1 MFNNFHHSLKSLTEP
16 LWIAG
21 PCSAEDQEHLT
32 ELAIRLKISGAHIL
46 RAGAWKPRTRPG
58 AFEGFGAPALKWIR
72 AAGDASGLP
81 VITEVA
87 SAKHVEQALAS
98 GIDMLWIGARTTV
111 NPFLIQ
117 EIADELKGVDIPV
130 FVKNPV
136 NPDVK
141 LWMGAIERFMQ
152 NGISRIASVH
162 RGFSSFENSTYRNK
176 PNWELAI
183 ELRRLLPHVPII
195 CDPSHI
201 SGDAAMVP
209 TLTQIAFDMQYDG
222 VMVEV
227 HLNPAKALSDAMQQI
242 TPEDFSHLRKQTIVR
257 QPTAKDPVELSKL
270 HDLRDLIDELDNE
283 IIEKIAGRMEVVR
296 KIGQY
301 KDQNNMAIL
310 QLDRFKEILRT
321 RTETGLHNQLTP
333 DFILRLYSL
342 IHEESILQ
350 QDKQMTKPELRASS
364 KTEKH

>member
-1 MFNNFHHSLKSLTEP
+1 M
-16 LWIAG
+16 
-21 PCSAEDQEHLT
+21 
-32 ELAIRLKISGAHIL
+32 
-46 RAGAWKPRTRPG
+46 
-58 AFEGFGAPALKWIR
+58 
-72 AAGDASGLP
+72 
-81 VITEVA
+81 
-87 SAKHVEQALAS
+87 
-98 GIDMLWIGARTTV
+98 
-111 NPFLIQ
+111 
-117 EIADELKGVDIPV
+117 

-152 NGISRIASVH
+152 NGISRIASIH

-183 ELRRLLPHVPII
+183 ELRRLLPNVPII

-201 SGDAAMVP
+201 SGDANMVP
-209 TLTQIAFDMQYDG
+209 TLTQIAFDLQYDG

-227 HLNPAKALSDAMQQI
+227 HLNPVKALSDAMQQI
-242 TPEDFSHLRKQTIVR
+242 TPEDFSRLRKQIIVR

-270 HDLRDLIDELDNE
+270 HDLRDLIDELDSE
-283 IIEKIAGRMEVVR
+283 IIEKIAGRMEVAR

-321 RTETGLHNQLTP
+321 RTETGLRNQLTP

-342 IHEESILQ
+342 IHEESIAQ

-364 KTEKH
+364 KAEKH